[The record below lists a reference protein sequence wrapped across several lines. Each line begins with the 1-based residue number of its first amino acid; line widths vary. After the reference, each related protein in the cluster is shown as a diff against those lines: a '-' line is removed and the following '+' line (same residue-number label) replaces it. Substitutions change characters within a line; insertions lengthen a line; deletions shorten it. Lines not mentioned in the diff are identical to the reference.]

1 MNRITE
7 TLKSLG
13 GMKAGRALS
22 TAVVVALVAVA
33 GFVVGPLRAADL
45 TELLLFDS
53 ATGTVTGLTEDGK
66 AQLKDAEDL
75 SIPA

>member
-22 TAVVVALVAVA
+22 TAVVIALVAVA

-45 TELLLFDS
+45 TELLLFDPS
-53 ATGTVTGLTEDGK
+53 TGAVTGLTEEGK
-66 AQLKDAEDL
+66 AQFRMLR
-75 SIPA
+75 I